1 MKSAFLLLN
10 SENRQLFLFIAD
22 ALCGIEEG
30 IVNRKEE
37 RNEISRIE
45 EFSFDAEATET
56 FLDKGDSCVE
66 HFLPFYEVPIS
77 GNNSFD
83 VVLAIKGIHKLA
95 SSRFFYL
102 VGIGFAG
109 VVRNDDIKFL
119 DENKPLSQVDL
130 LQKRRIVFA
139 LLF

>member
-1 MKSAFLLLN
+1 MKSAFLLFN

-45 EFSFDAEATET
+45 EFGFDAEATET

-102 VGIGFAG
+102 VEIGFAG

-130 LQKRRIVFA
+130 FQKRRIVFA

>member
-1 MKSAFLLLN
+1 LLLN
-10 SENRQLFLFIAD
+10 SENRQLLLFIAD
-22 ALCGIEEG
+22 ALCRIEEG

-45 EFSFDAEATET
+45 EFGFDAEATET
-56 FLDKGDSCVE
+56 FLDKGNSCVE
-66 HFLPFYEVPIS
+66 HFLPFYEVSIS
-77 GNNSFD
+77 GNNGFD

-102 VGIGFAG
+102 VEIGFAG

-130 LQKRRIVFA
+130 FQKRRIVFA
-139 LLF
+139 LFF

>member
-1 MKSAFLLLN
+1 MKSAFLFFN
-10 SENRQLFLFIAD
+10 SENSQLFLFIAD
-22 ALCGIEEG
+22 ALCRIEER

-45 EFSFDAEATET
+45 KFGFDAEATET

-77 GNNSFD
+77 GNDRFD

-102 VGIGFAG
+102 VEIGFAG